1 MTCLYGILEW
11 HSESRTGGTGL
22 TWLKERIRRLDRYQK
37 GVMLVVAAMIIVFTV
52 LYPVTILRVGFEY
65 NDSILVPEQIDGGT
79 VYSGRVGGERASFTV
94 NTDGTVEFVCGDVSF
109 GPYTARE
116 DPSAVPADMR
126 TETDVTGVELFE
138 RERLIFRG
146 AVEEFGGRYLL
157 FDEDGNTH
165 GADIRVSFN
174 GGSVYDG
181 DGNLVDP
188 IEPGAGTIIELMRSP
203 ELTHKG
209 SWLMWLLGIYACAVT
224 VCSILFAD
232 ELFRW
237 NLSFSIRNAD
247 RAEPTDWEIA
257 TRYISWTVLPIMAL
271 VIFILGLR

>member
-1 MTCLYGILEW
+1 MTCLYGTLEW

-257 TRYISWTVLPIMAL
+257 TRYIPWTVLPIMAL

>member
-1 MTCLYGILEW
+1 M
-11 HSESRTGGTGL
+11 

-79 VYSGRVGGERASFTV
+79 VYSGRIGGERASFTV
-94 NTDGTVEFVCGDVSF
+94 TADGTVEFVCGDVSF

-209 SWLMWLLGIYACAVT
+209 SWLMWLLGIFACAVT

>member
-1 MTCLYGILEW
+1 MTCLYGTLEW
-11 HSESRTGGTGL
+11 RRESRTGGTGL

-209 SWLMWLLGIYACAVT
+209 SWLMWLLGIFACAVT